1 MRMFLLFCCL
11 AFASH
16 IFCQTTMH
24 DFSVR
29 DVHGKQHRLY
39 ENYLDSSKVV
49 VIKFFFTTCPPCIAN
64 APFWQQKYVQFG
76 SGNNGVEF
84 FSVTTITS
92 DYDPKVLAFEA
103 TYNQTMKGISQDGG
117 ANIITGPFKDGV
129 YGDWYG
135 TPSFVVI
142 APDRTMRYPVFFND
156 LDGAINIAKTKK
168 PLLPTTVNMNINKLG
183 LDIPEGDIRFFL
195 KPKGQ
200 DSPKLEI
207 TKNIL
212 GNYSFS
218 YPSADFPEMTNP
230 EIIMESDAPALS
242 PKVTAY
248 DLVLIQKHILGIEP
262 FAEAYKKL
270 ASDANNDGKV
280 TAFDL
285 VVIKKVILALTTE
298 FPNTPSYKSL
308 PASID
313 LFPSF
318 GNVVTPEFVIVKV
331 GNVN

>member
-1 MRMFLLFCCL
+1 MRIFLLICCF
-11 AFASH
+11 AFALHLSS
-16 IFCQTTMH
+16 QTTMH

-64 APFWQQKYVQFG
+64 APYWQQKYVQYG
-76 SGNNGVEF
+76 SGYNGVEF

-117 ANIITGPFKDGV
+117 ASNITGPFKDGI
-129 YGDWYG
+129 YGSWYG
-135 TPSFVVI
+135 TPSFAVI
-142 APDRTMRYPVFFND
+142 APDRTVKYPVFFND
-156 LDGAINIAKTKK
+156 LDGAIAVAKTKK
-168 PLLPTTVNMNINKLG
+168 PLLPTTVTMNINKLG
-183 LDIPEGDIRFFL
+183 LDIPNGDISFFI
-195 KPKGQ
+195 KPKDQ
-200 DSPKLEI
+200 DSPKIEI
-207 TKNIL
+207 TKNDQ
-212 GNYSFS
+212 GNYTFS
-218 YPSADFPEMTNP
+218 YPSSDFPAMTNP
-230 EIIMESDAPALS
+230 EIIMESNASALS

-248 DLVLIQKHILGIEP
+248 DLLLVQRHILALEP
-262 FAEAYKKL
+262 FVEEYKKIAADINSDGKIT
-270 ASDANNDGKV
+270 ASD
-280 TAFDL
+280 L
-285 VVIKKVILALTTE
+285 VPLRKVILALSSE

-313 LFPSF
+313 VIPSP
-318 GNVVTPEFVIVKV
+318 GNVVTPEFTIVKV